1 MIMGKVFSVR
11 AVQKKKKGNLDF
23 TSGKLGGF

>member
-1 MIMGKVFSVR
+1 MGQNVFSAK

-23 TSGKLGGF
+23 TSGTLGGL

>member
-1 MIMGKVFSVR
+1 MGKTFSAR

-23 TSGKLGGF
+23 TSGTLGGF